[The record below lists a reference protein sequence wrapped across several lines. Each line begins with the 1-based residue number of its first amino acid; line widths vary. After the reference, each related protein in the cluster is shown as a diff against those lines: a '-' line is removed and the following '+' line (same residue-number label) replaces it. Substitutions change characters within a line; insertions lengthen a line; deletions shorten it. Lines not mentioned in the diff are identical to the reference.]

1 MQVKELVKIDNRF
14 QKSVNLQLDIGDMKK
29 VESYIPTRSSLVILK
44 RYLENLQVNNGENA
58 TILIGPYGKGKSHLL
73 LVLLALLEGK
83 SKGLERVVERI
94 VKVDENTGM
103 LIKEVWKKKKPYLP
117 VLVSAGRRDL
127 NQTFLFALQET
138 LKRKNLT
145 ELVPKSHYS
154 EAVKIIE
161 KWQKEYPAVYEK
173 FKQLVQEKKQTV
185 ADMKRQLKNMDEQAL
200 KLFETYYPKLTA
212 GSVFAPM
219 VQMDALQVYQEI
231 NQQLSEKYG
240 YAGIIIVF
248 DEFSKYMEGHEKENF
263 SGDMK
268 TLQDMCELANHADN
282 PRISV
287 ILVAH
292 KSIHEYEKGIDKSVK
307 NAFRGVEGRLKEVP
321 FVVTAQN
328 SYELIADSIQKREP
342 AFTEAFKTLKRDS
355 VVQEMIDISYGMP
368 CFTYLFPKKEEY
380 EKVVV
385 KGCFPLT
392 PLCAYALLHISEKI
406 AQNERSIFT
415 FLTSK
420 EQGSLSGVMGKEQQ
434 IFVGIDAIYDYFKP
448 LFKESND
455 QPQIHNEWLK
465 ADYALH
471 KVTEPSE
478 KQIIKAISVI
488 QMLRREEELPVTDEA
503 IQAALGMEKITYKK
517 AMQQL
522 CKQQIVIYR
531 SSRGVYAFKNN
542 VGIDIEKEIKKEI
555 KKQPD
560 YFPICEFLKKV
571 SELEYVLPK
580 QYNQQQCMTR
590 YFRYEY
596 MLQET
601 FLEMQTTDYL
611 FEEQF
616 SDGKILALVC
626 LKEIREKEIIE
637 KCKQFDNRIVVV
649 IPDAEF
655 SQLPNLR
662 RLAAI
667 EALKNQ
673 PDFIEENVVLQQ
685 ELELYT
691 EDVAFEINAVLEE
704 DFVPGNGMCQVV
716 YEGGT
721 VERFKSSVKFNRCLS
736 DICDNYYRFSPKV
749 NHELL
754 NIQHVA
760 GQYLRARNKVVAA
773 ILEEKAEQFA
783 EGTAPE
789 CMVYRAAFVRTGIM
803 GKQNPLDKG
812 CDRVLGEIENFFAK
826 CSGERRKFSELY
838 RLLQGEEFGVRKG
851 ILPLFIAQQ
860 LTMMEGT
867 PVIYVKNKELEINE
881 ETLNRVNE
889 FPEEYELYVEKEGA
903 KKDRYLKELEK
914 IWHIGDNVHFRKSAR
929 WSGILAEMQKWY
941 RALPQYT
948 MTTKH
953 FPMEQLQY
961 IVPLRNLWKRVE
973 VNPRE
978 ALFEKIP
985 EITGKTDFAEVTK
998 VLATVKQELD
1008 GALPRL
1014 QKQVADYIREIYGVQ
1029 EETSLKASL
1038 VDWYQQWGTKVKNR
1052 IFHTSAMN
1060 FLGYVEQLSTND
1072 EQEIVS
1078 QIAKKILDI
1087 YIEDWKDE
1095 TLEDFQKELRE
1106 IKEKVEKAGQSSGEE
1121 GEKVIILRD
1130 GTGKEIQKSFDTE
1143 VEEDSTSNYL
1153 KNMIDEALEEFG
1165 STLETNQKVAVLVN
1179 ALKELLQ

>member
-83 SKGLERVVERI
+83 QKKLERVVERI
-94 VKVDENTGM
+94 EAVEKQTGQ
-103 LIKEVWKKKKPYLP
+103 LIKELWKKKKPYLP

-127 NQTFLFALQET
+127 NQTFIFALQEA
-138 LKRKNLT
+138 LKRRNLT
-145 ELVPKSHYS
+145 ELVPQSNYS
-154 EAVKIIE
+154 EAAKIIE
-161 KWQKEYPAVYEK
+161 KWQREYPAVYEE
-173 FKQLVQEKKQTV
+173 LERLLRGEKQTV
-185 ADMKRQLKNMDEQAL
+185 EDLKRQLENMEEQSL
-200 KLFETYYPKLTA
+200 KTFEACYPKLTA
-212 GSVFAPM
+212 GSVFAPL
-219 VQMDALQVYQEI
+219 VQMDSLRVYQEI
-231 NQQLSEKYG
+231 SRQLEERYG
-240 YAGIIIVF
+240 YAGMVIVF

-263 SGDMK
+263 SRDMK
-268 TLQDMCELANHADN
+268 TLQDMCELANHAEN
-282 PRISV
+282 QGISL

-307 NAFRGVEGRLKEVP
+307 NAFRGVEGRLKEIP

-342 AFTEAFKTLKRDS
+342 VFTEEFEILRKEK
-355 VVQEMIDISYGMP
+355 VVQEMIDISYELP
-368 CFTYLFPKKEEY
+368 CFSYLFSKKEEY
-380 EKVVV
+380 ESVVV
-385 KGCFPLT
+385 RGCFPLT

-420 EQGSLSGVMGKEQQ
+420 EQGSLSRAMGKEQQ

-471 KVTEPSE
+471 KVTGMEE
-478 KQIIKAISVI
+478 KQVIKAISVI

-503 IQAALGMEKITYKK
+503 IQAALGMEKVLYQKT
-517 AMQQL
+517 MQQL

-555 KKQPD
+555 KKQSE
-560 YFPICEFLKKV
+560 YFPICEFLKTV

-580 QYNQQQCMTR
+580 QYNQKQCMTR

-601 FLEMQTTDYL
+601 FLQMQTTDYL

-616 SDGKILALVC
+616 SDGKILALIC
-626 LKEIREKEIIE
+626 MKEVREKEIIE
-637 KCKQFDNRIVVV
+637 KCRQFDNRIVVV
-649 IPDAEF
+649 IPDREF

-667 EALKNQ
+667 ESLKNQ

-685 ELELYT
+685 ELELYA

-704 DFVPGNGMCQVV
+704 DFVPGNGRCQVLS
-716 YEGGT
+716 EKEII
-721 VERFKSSVKFNRCLS
+721 ERFHSNVMFNRRLS
-736 DICDNYYRFSPKV
+736 DICDNYYEFSPKV

-773 ILEEKAEQFA
+773 ILEENAEQF
-783 EGTAPE
+783 EVGTAPE
-789 CMVYRAAFVRTGIM
+789 CMVYRAAFIRTGVI
-803 GKQNPLDKG
+803 GKQFKLDKG
-812 CDRVLGEIENFFAK
+812 CNRVLKEIENFFSK
-826 CSGERRKFSELY
+826 CSGERHKFTELY
-838 RLLQGEEFGVRKG
+838 QLLQGKDYGVRKG

-889 FPEEYELYVEKEGA
+889 FPEEYELYAEIEGA
-903 KKDRYLKELEK
+903 KKDQYLKELEK
-914 IWHIGDNVHFRKSAR
+914 IWHIKDTVHFRKSAR

-941 RALPQYT
+941 RSLPQYT
-948 MTTKH
+948 MTTKN
-953 FPMEQLQY
+953 FKMEELQR
-961 IVPLRNLWKRVE
+961 IIPLRNLLKRVE

-985 EITGKTDFAEVTK
+985 EIMGKSELVEVAK
-998 VLATVKQELD
+998 ALGLVKKELD
-1008 GALPRL
+1008 NALPGL
-1014 QKQVADYIREIYGVQ
+1014 QKQVADSIRKMYGVQ

-1038 VDWYQQWGTKVKNR
+1038 VDWYQQWGIKAKDSILN
-1052 IFHTSAMN
+1052 TSAMN
-1060 FLGYVEQLSTND
+1060 FMGYVEQLSTND
-1072 EQEIVS
+1072 EMEIVS
-1078 QIAKKILDI
+1078 HISKKVLDI

-1095 TLEDFQKELRE
+1095 TIGEFERELEK
-1106 IKEKVEKAGQSSGEE
+1106 IKDKVEKVGQGSKEE
-1121 GEKVIILRD
+1121 GAKVIILKD
-1130 GTGKEIQKSFDTE
+1130 GTGKQIKKSFGTE

-1179 ALKELLQ
+1179 ALEKLLQ